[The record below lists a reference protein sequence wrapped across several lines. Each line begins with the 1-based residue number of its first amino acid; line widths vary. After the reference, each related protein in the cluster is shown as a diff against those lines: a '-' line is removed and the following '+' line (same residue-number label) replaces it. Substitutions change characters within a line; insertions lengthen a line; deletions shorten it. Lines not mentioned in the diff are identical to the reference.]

1 MRSIIFRI
9 RQFRGLHHIDALHE
23 MLRRRAEVEAIA
35 RGTEKIACEFFAA
48 WNSHNWDT
56 LHHWH
61 EQFVLCEDH
70 FKRLL
75 EKWRGD
81 FKLVETDTRQ
91 HLLLSARFR
100 WATLIRN
107 KELCHAG
114 LEMSEAK
121 VSVRRAIV
129 EGARANAERNTDLYG
144 RWIEQ
149 LLVCNKRFDA
159 ALAAYNETI
168 KEAVPVA

>member
-1 MRSIIFRI
+1 MRGIIFRI
-9 RQFRGLHHIDALHE
+9 RQFRGLHHIDALQE
-23 MLRRRAEVEAIA
+23 MLRRRAEVDRIVRANEQIA
-35 RGTEKIACEFFAA
+35 SEVLRAC
-48 WNSHNWDT
+48 SDHNWDT
-56 LHHWH
+56 VHHWH
-61 EQFVLCEDH
+61 EQFVLCEAH

-81 FKLVETDTRQ
+81 FKLVEADIRP
-91 HLLLSARFR
+91 HLMPSARLR

-114 LEMSEAK
+114 LEMSEAM
-121 VSVRRAIV
+121 VSVRRASV
-129 EGARANAERNTDLYG
+129 EVSRANAERNTDLYG

-149 LLVCNKRFDA
+149 LLLCNKRFDA

-168 KEAVPVA
+168 KEPVPVA